1 MFKESKLKFNQIIS
15 SESDNISLNTNYL
28 TIATIVA
35 NKALEKG
42 ELTVNSGEANIL
54 TLTNKYTDMIG
65 NVAIIDRGRFKSILN
80 KVLKSTIGFNRDMRN
95 SSTLSELLGTDIGEV
110 DYSRNVES
118 LVKLVLIIFYSG
130 E

>member
-110 DYSRNVES
+110 DYSRNVGS